1 MPPASEALTPDSLL
15 ARIRQDGVRR
25 TAQALRKPPLP
36 SSLLQALADL
46 PPSTAPEARVFVAAY
61 PLSPSHLL
69 ETLAAQDPAPDVL
82 AFLATN
88 PRTPPH
94 LLIEFAT
101 HADASVRAQAAL
113 HPQLPA
119 RELLALADDPEATVR
134 RALATNASL
143 RLPQQAILSGDAAPS
158 VRLALAG
165 QSALAAPA
173 ALVLAIDDSAVVR
186 LHTVAA
192 APADDDTVNGWAST
206 DEEDVQLALLR
217 RRTLPEAAERLLL
230 QSPHSSV
237 RQAVRDRVE
246 PDEADLLNLATTGE
260 TEERRWVAARTSLP
274 RPLQRLLAQDAEATV
289 RATLAAN
296 PRLDPAIASYFV
308 DLADE
313 PACIALAA
321 NPSVS
326 DEQIQGVAATRR
338 PSVLAALAY
347 REQLDPDLACLLAT
361 RSPIFRRHW
370 AFQDRPLSGLDAE
383 TARTLLADRLPA
395 IRALAVRGHA
405 WRRADLYDLVRD
417 PDVRVRLAVVQHP
430 NAPDE
435 LLSDALSDPEVEIA
449 TAARTAQSART
460 TRLKPNTMPPVRAA
474 NAAPPKSPLPSP
486 PEQRE
491 IPPQRTA
498 PSPLNPRPAPVA
510 PTPEGN
516 LLSKLS
522 RLFR

>member
-1 MPPASEALTPDSLL
+1 MSAPEAHTPDSVL

-46 PPSTAPEARVFVAAY
+46 PPTDSPDARVFVAAY
-61 PLSPSHLL
+61 PLAPSHLL
-69 ETLAAQDPAPDVL
+69 EALAAQAPSPAVL

-94 LLIEFAT
+94 LLIEFAS
-101 HADASVRAQAAL
+101 HPDAAVRAQAAL

-119 RELLALADDPEATVR
+119 RELLALADDPDSSVR
-134 RALATNASL
+134 RALASNSSL
-143 RLPQQAILSGDAAPS
+143 RLPQQSILSSDAAPS

-186 LHTVAA
+186 LHTVAS
-192 APADDDTVNGWAST
+192 APADDDTVNGWATT

-217 RRTLPEAAERLLL
+217 RRTLPEAAERLLFH
-230 QSPHSSV
+230 SPHVSV
-237 RQAVRDRVE
+237 RQGVRDRIE
-246 PDEADLLNLATTGE
+246 PDEADLLNLASAGE
-260 TEERRWVAARTSLP
+260 PEERRWVAARTSLP
-274 RPLQRLLAQDAEATV
+274 RPLQRLLAQDNDATV
-289 RATLAAN
+289 RAALAAN
-296 PRLDPAIASYFV
+296 PRLDASIASYFV

-313 PACIALAA
+313 PACVALAA
-321 NPSVS
+321 NSSVTE
-326 DEQIQGVAATRR
+326 EQIQGVAATRR
-338 PSVLAALAY
+338 PAVLAALAY
-347 REQLDPDLACLLAT
+347 REQLDPALACLLAT

-370 AFQDRPLSGLDAE
+370 AVQDRPLSGLDAE

-395 IRALAVRGHA
+395 IRALAVRGHS
-405 WRRADLYDLVRD
+405 WRRADLYELARD
-417 PDVRVRLAVVQHP
+417 PVARVRLAVIQHP

-435 LLSDALSDPEVEIA
+435 LLADALADPAPEVAE
-449 TAARTAQSART
+449 AARAAQNARSH
-460 TRLKPNTMPPVRAA
+460 LPPVRVATVPA
-474 NAAPPKSPLPSP
+474 PAPSARSNTSSSTFPLISRPTAAAPATPSD
-486 PEQRE
+486 
-491 IPPQRTA
+491 
-498 PSPLNPRPAPVA
+498 S
-510 PTPEGN
+510 N

>member
-1 MPPASEALTPDSLL
+1 MPAPETHTPDSIL

-46 PPSTAPEARVFVAAY
+46 QPAEHPDARVFVAAY
-61 PLSPSHLL
+61 PLAPSHLL
-69 ETLAAQDPAPDVL
+69 ETLAAQNPTPEIL

-94 LLIEFAT
+94 LLVEFAG
-101 HADASVRAQAAL
+101 HPNAVVRAHAAL

-119 RELLALADDPEATVR
+119 RELLALADDPDASVR
-134 RALATNASL
+134 RALASNSSL
-143 RLPQQAILSGDAAPS
+143 RLPQQSVLSADADPS

-192 APADDDTVNGWAST
+192 APADDDTVTGWAST
-206 DEEDVQLALLR
+206 DEEDVQIALLR
-217 RRTLPEAAERLLL
+217 RRTLPEAAERLLFH
-230 QSPHSSV
+230 SPHASV
-237 RQAVRDRVE
+237 RCAVRDRIE
-246 PDEADLLNLATTGE
+246 PDEADLLNLVTTGE
-260 TEERRWVAARTSLP
+260 PGERRWVAARPALP
-274 RPLQRLLAQDAEATV
+274 RPLQRLLAQDTDATV

-313 PACIALAA
+313 PACVALAG

-326 DEQIQGVAATRR
+326 DDQIQGVAATRR

-347 REQLDPDLACLLAT
+347 RDQLDPALACLLAT

-370 AFQDRPLSGLDAE
+370 AFQNRPLSGLDAD
-383 TARTLLADRLPA
+383 TARTLLADRLPS

-417 PDVRVRLAVVQHP
+417 PDARVRLAVVQHP

-435 LLSDALSDPEVEIA
+435 LLADALADPDAEVA
-449 TAARTAQSART
+449 DAVRTAQKART
-460 TRLKPNTMPPVRAA
+460 HSLKPNYMPPLHVAGA
-474 NAAPPKSPLPSP
+474 PAAPVP
-486 PEQRE
+486 PPRPHVQRE
-491 IPPQRTA
+491 APPTGPSA
-498 PSPLNPRPAPVA
+498 PADS
-510 PTPEGN
+510 N